1 MSEQLRSFEQYIDGE
16 WMASEG
22 GGTMESV
29 DPFTGKPWA
38 VLPDSSAADV
48 DAAVGAAREA
58 FDRGPWPHLLP
69 RERAGYIHRL
79 AELIE
84 RDGEQLAEVET
95 RDSGKLLKEMRGQV
109 AGLPTTYRYFAE
121 WADKIHGETI
131 PTGKEGFIAW
141 TIPEPVGVILA
152 ITVWNS
158 PLFSLTVKAAPALAA
173 GCCVVVK
180 PSEHTTASTLEFA
193 RLVEEAGFPK
203 GVFNVVCGGP
213 SVGAALTAHSGI
225 DRVAFT
231 GSTATGRRVAAAAAA
246 HLAPSTLELGGKSA
260 NVIFE
265 DADIEAAVN
274 GVTAG
279 IFAATGQT
287 CVAGSRILVHESVY
301 AEVVERVAERA
312 GRICLGNPM
321 SPDTEMG
328 PVAYRQHHERILE
341 YIELGRSAG
350 ATVVAGGGPPQDGE
364 LADGL
369 FVAPTLLADVEPEA
383 RIAQEEIF
391 GPVGCVFPFADEEE
405 AIALANSTSF
415 GLAAGIWT
423 REVHRAHRLVPR
435 LRAGTIWINA
445 YRVLGYAVPYG
456 GFKESG
462 YGLESGREGLGE
474 FLTSKSVWLE
484 TSGTTRDPF
493 LLG

>member
-1 MSEQLRSFEQYIDGE
+1 MSEELRSFDQYIGGQ
-16 WMASEG
+16 WTPSS

-29 DPFTGKPWA
+29 DPFTGQPWA
-38 VLPDSSAADV
+38 LIPDSSEGDV
-48 DAAVGAAREA
+48 DAAVAAAREA
-58 FDRGPWPHLLP
+58 FDSGPWPRLLP
-69 RERAGYIHRL
+69 RQRAGHIHRL

-84 RDGEQLAEVET
+84 RDAEQLAAIET
-95 RDSGKLLKEMRGQV
+95 RDNGKLLKEMRGQL

-121 WADKIHGETI
+121 WADKVHGEAI
-131 PTGKEGFIAW
+131 PTGKQGFIAW
-141 TIPEPVGVILA
+141 TLPEPVGVVLA

-173 GCCVVVK
+173 GCTVVVK
-180 PSEHTTASTLEFA
+180 PSEHTSASTLEFA
-193 RLVEEAGFPK
+193 RLVEEAGFPA

-213 SVGAALTAHSGI
+213 SVGEALTAHTGI
-225 DRVAFT
+225 DKVAFT

-260 NVIFE
+260 NMIFE

-279 IFAATGQT
+279 IFAASGQT

-301 AEVVERVAERA
+301 DEVVERVTERA
-312 GRICLGNPM
+312 GRIRLGNPTA
-321 SPDTEMG
+321 PETEMG
-328 PVAYRQHHERILE
+328 PVAYRQQHERILE
-341 YIELGRSAG
+341 YIEIGRSDG
-350 ATVVAGGGPPQDGE
+350 AAVITGGGPPEDGE
-364 LADGL
+364 LKDGL
-369 FVAPTLLADVEPEA
+369 FVAPTLLAEVEPSA

-405 AIALANSTSF
+405 ALALANSTSF

-423 REVHRAHRLVPR
+423 REVHRAHRLVPQ

-456 GFKESG
+456 GFGESG
-462 YGLESGREGLGE
+462 YGLEGGREGLGE
-474 FLTSKSVWLE
+474 FLVSKSVWLE
-484 TSGTTRDPF
+484 TSGETRDPF